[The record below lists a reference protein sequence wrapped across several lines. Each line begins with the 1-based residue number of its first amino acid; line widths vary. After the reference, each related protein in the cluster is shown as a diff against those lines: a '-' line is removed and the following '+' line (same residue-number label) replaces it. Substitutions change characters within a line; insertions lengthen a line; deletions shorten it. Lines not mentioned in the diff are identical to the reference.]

1 MEKEQGKKELAE
13 LISEVMPELGEIDLK
28 KDIVNEYGINSV
40 SIIRLIVSVENRFE
54 VSFTDYELDLG
65 SYRTFEQL
73 ADVVAKKLDEE

>member
-1 MEKEQGKKELAE
+1 MEKEQVAKELAE

-40 SIIRLIVSVENRFE
+40 SIIILIVAVESRFNI
-54 VSFTDYELDLG
+54 SFTDYELDLA

-73 ADVVAKKLDEE
+73 ADVVAKKLDE

>member
-1 MEKEQGKKELAE
+1 MEKEQVAKELAE

-40 SIIRLIVSVENRFE
+40 SIIRLIVAVESRFNI
-54 VSFTDYELDLG
+54 SFTDYELDLA

-73 ADVVAKKLDEE
+73 ADVVAKKLDE

>member
-1 MEKEQGKKELAE
+1 MEKEQVAKELAE

-40 SIIRLIVSVENRFE
+40 SIIRLIVAVESRFNI
-54 VSFTDYELDLG
+54 SFTDYELELA

-73 ADVVAKKLDEE
+73 ADVVAKKLDE